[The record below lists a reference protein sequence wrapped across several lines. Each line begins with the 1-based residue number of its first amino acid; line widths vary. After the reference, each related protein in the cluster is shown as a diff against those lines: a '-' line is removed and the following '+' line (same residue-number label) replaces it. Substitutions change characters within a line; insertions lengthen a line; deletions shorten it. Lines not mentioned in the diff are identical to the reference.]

1 MLPALPRPCKYSEV
15 SEFGGCEISS
25 VNARCWYMDP
35 YRLPIAKEHDRP
47 VERRYA
53 EFCTTLITNFV
64 ETNEELNVWDIG
76 CGEGTPH

>member
-1 MLPALPRPCKYSEV
+1 
-15 SEFGGCEISS
+15 
-25 VNARCWYMDP
+25 MDP